1 MVTPKEIFKFAS
13 DQTRRVKP
21 RYLPDNERNQPLR
34 LAAGFL
40 SPSDVAEL
48 AGTSELAVRREIAL
62 GHLEAHLS
70 ETAPIIP
77 QRSLNE
83 FLGRGG
89 TFNEPQLRDGW
100 YRSEICFAVNINEF
114 GKKLARFTRQI
125 KTETKLRQ
133 TTLQAAV
140 IPAQIRGVFKRFG
153 QDAIASRLHQAAKFA
168 CQRDGGNANP
178 IETLF
183 SDQKYFCA
191 VKQESQQT
199 VLSQTFRLA
208 LSDKQSVV
216 IPFSACAESRTTF
229 NRLVERI
236 SEECF

>member
-1 MVTPKEIFKFAS
+1 M
-13 DQTRRVKP
+13 
-21 RYLPDNERNQPLR
+21 
-34 LAAGFL
+34 
-40 SPSDVAEL
+40 
-48 AGTSELAVRREIAL
+48 
-62 GHLEAHLS
+62 
-70 ETAPIIP
+70 
-77 QRSLNE
+77 
-83 FLGRGG
+83 
-89 TFNEPQLRDGW
+89 FNEPQLRDGW

-114 GKKLARFTRQI
+114 GKKLGRFARQI
-125 KTETKLRQ
+125 KTETKLGQ
-133 TTLQAAV
+133 TTLQATV

-191 VKQESQQT
+191 VKQESKKT

-216 IPFSACAESRTTF
+216 IPFSACADSQVAF
-229 NRLVERI
+229 NRLVDRI